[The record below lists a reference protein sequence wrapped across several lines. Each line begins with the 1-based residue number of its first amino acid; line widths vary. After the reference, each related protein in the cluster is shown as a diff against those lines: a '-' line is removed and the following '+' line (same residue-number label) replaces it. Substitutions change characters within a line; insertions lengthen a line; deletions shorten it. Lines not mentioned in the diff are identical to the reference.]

1 MRKFHCLLALL
12 AFTGTTKAQVVLSE
26 DVDPVMRAQFTNYY
40 YFSIREVK
48 YDEEGKLTKGKSAQN
63 SDGSSFETVLLVDKD
78 TITHFE
84 LERGATIMEDNL
96 YGKEVEF
103 IVISRDYETLREK
116 IKIESR
122 ALNIFIFLTPKKED
136 D

>member
-48 YDEEGKLTKGKSAQN
+48 
-63 SDGSSFETVLLVDKD
+63 
-78 TITHFE
+78 
-84 LERGATIMEDNL
+84 
-96 YGKEVEF
+96 
-103 IVISRDYETLREK
+103 
-116 IKIESR
+116 
-122 ALNIFIFLTPKKED
+122 
-136 D
+136 